1 MEQKDVFCTLNA
13 VRMSD
18 KVRLHPQISNALR
31 AVLSETHLNHS
42 EDLKNWVKKL
52 RWLSCSWRYIS
63 KLPQMSWVELRM
75 RWISANEL

>member
-52 RWLSCSWRYIS
+52 RWLSC
-63 KLPQMSWVELRM
+63 
-75 RWISANEL
+75 